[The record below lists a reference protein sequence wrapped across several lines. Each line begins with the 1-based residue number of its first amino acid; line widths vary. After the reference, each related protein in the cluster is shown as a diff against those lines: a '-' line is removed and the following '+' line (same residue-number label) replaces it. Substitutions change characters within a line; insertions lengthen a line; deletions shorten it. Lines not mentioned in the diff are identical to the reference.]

1 MMPAQCKLID
11 APVPPHF
18 NSWANIKEDVMYRA
32 TRQSQRRPRG
42 GKVSG
47 MPAMLSALGL
57 VLEGRHHSGLDDCRN
72 IARIAIE
79 LCRRSR

>member
-1 MMPAQCKLID
+1 
-11 APVPPHF
+11 
-18 NSWANIKEDVMYRA
+18 
-32 TRQSQRRPRG
+32 
-42 GKVSG
+42 

-72 IARIAIE
+72 IARIAME

>member
-18 NSWANIKEDVMYRA
+18 NSWANIKEVFR
-32 TRQSQRRPRG
+32 SQRRPRG
-42 GKVSG
+42 GKGGG